1 MAEPND
7 PLTPEKR
14 LLKLIEEPESE
25 AAKKEQ
31 AHLGAKNLF
40 SLSALRGRLAFARE
54 QWGAVFGRKRE
65 PLNLRSV
72 NKSLKVVNVAL
83 AACLLLV
90 LLYEGRVLDR
100 EYGTYFNVSQKSMA
114 EVVPSEGRKVDPFLF
129 EEAQKQNV
137 FLPLAQ
143 RLEKRSAE
151 PETPSVK
158 LIELV
163 KDLKLAGISV
173 NPDNEASTFCMIEDV
188 TKGTTQFLR
197 LGDSIAGMKVASID
211 SDGVVLKQRDE
222 EIVLR

>member
-31 AHLGAKNLF
+31 TALQRKTFF

-54 QWGAVFGRKRE
+54 QWAAVFGRRRE
-65 PLNLRSV
+65 PLALRQI
-72 NKSLKVVNVAL
+72 NQILKVVNVGL
-83 AACLLLV
+83 AGCLLLV
-90 LLYEGRVLDR
+90 LLYEARVLEH
-100 EYGTYFNVSQKSMA
+100 EYRSYFSVSQKSMA
-114 EVVPSEGRKVDPFLF
+114 EVPPSGGRKVDPFLF

-137 FLPLAQ
+137 FLPLTQ
-143 RLEKRSAE
+143 RLEKQAAE
-151 PETPSVK
+151 PDSPSLK
-158 LIELV
+158 LVELA

-173 NPDNEASTFCMIEDV
+173 NPDNDASTFCMIEDV

-197 LGDSIAGMKVASID
+197 MGDSIAGMKVAKID